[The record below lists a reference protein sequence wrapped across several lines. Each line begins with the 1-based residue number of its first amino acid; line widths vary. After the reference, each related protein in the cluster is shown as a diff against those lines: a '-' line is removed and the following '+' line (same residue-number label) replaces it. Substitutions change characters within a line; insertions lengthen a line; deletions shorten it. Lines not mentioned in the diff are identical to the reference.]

1 MSCAPGARGAEG
13 KSVSHNVTG
22 SLGEEFRFW
31 AHFSSAIPKG
41 CSPQGSKTEESNPQ
55 RLPKMWANIFPFV
68 RNVITCRPR
77 QCCAD
82 PTQVIETLV
91 DIVVIAGANFGWIGN
106 ECAIDCVSHF
116 YPGRPPSWPR
126 ERDRSRMNLDNTEFL
141 TSNGTAVNGGARV
154 WLESI
159 SAGMRTVEA
168 VIRELSQNDVPV
180 LVVAEHGSGKKAAA
194 ARIHAL
200 SGRAAE
206 PFRVY
211 LGREVAAETL
221 AAREGE
227 GGTVYLQEVGDLS
240 AAAQKQLV
248 RQIGLNGAAER
259 HVPRYICGTSR
270 ELEAE
275 VKAGK
280 FREDLYYGISG
291 VCLRLPPLRQRK
303 EDIPILRDWFLSEAA
318 RDFCRAVPMLSSDT
332 QNFFLEYSWP
342 GNIRE
347 LKDAARA
354 IVALGDETLA
364 MGGLRSL
371 MRRVDRNGNGEKI
384 SLKDAARAASREAER
399 EIILQVLTRTRWNRR
414 RAAQELQIS
423 YKALLYKLKQ
433 IGYQEYGAE

>member
-1 MSCAPGARGAEG
+1 MS
-13 KSVSHNVTG
+13 
-22 SLGEEFRFW
+22 
-31 AHFSSAIPKG
+31 SSELDSMDLDRTEILATAG
-41 CSPQGSKTEESNPQ
+41 VPQNS
-55 RLPKMWANIFPFV
+55 
-68 RNVITCRPR
+68 
-77 QCCAD
+77 
-82 PTQVIETLV
+82 
-91 DIVVIAGANFGWIGN
+91 
-106 ECAIDCVSHF
+106 
-116 YPGRPPSWPR
+116 
-126 ERDRSRMNLDNTEFL
+126 
-141 TSNGTAVNGGARV
+141 GARV
-154 WLESI
+154 WLESV

-180 LVVAEHGSGKKAAA
+180 LVVAEHGSGKAAAA
-194 ARIHAL
+194 ARIHVL
-200 SGRAAE
+200 SSRASK
-206 PFRVY
+206 PFQVY
-211 LGREVAAETL
+211 QGREAGEEIL
-221 AAREGE
+221 AAHDGQ

-240 AAAQKQLV
+240 AAAQKELV
-248 RQIGLNGAAER
+248 RQIGLNGTGEWQR
-259 HVPRYICGTSR
+259 RVPRFICGTSR
-270 ELEAE
+270 ELEPE

-303 EDIPILRDWFLSEAA
+303 EDIPVLRDWFLSAAA
-318 RDFCRAVPMLSSDT
+318 RDFCRTVPVLSPET
-332 QNFFLEYSWP
+332 QNFFLEYNWP

-371 MRRVDRNGNGEKI
+371 LRRVDRGGGEKI

-433 IGYQEYGAE
+433 IGYQEYGA